1 MNDDDAPRLVP
12 CLSAE
17 ALAGNDEPAYVIA
30 VINRDEIESGR
41 YGRALAHLQ
50 VLSESPANVALY
62 RESLVVMF
70 DGFDTDGRVLG
81 EIPEVRRYMQAL
93 VKEWPFFPW
102 FLARGQGLIGL
113 LLTLLCEV
121 RFERGQNGA
130 VTTAFSDPEEV
141 SATLS
146 DLFRRS
152 NPLLVG
158 YDVTI
163 EALDASARSVIEDLW
178 PE

>member
-1 MNDDDAPRLVP
+1 MSDDDAPRLVP

-30 VINRDEIESGR
+30 VLSRGEIEACH

-50 VLSESPANVALY
+50 VLSESPDHVALY
-62 RESLVVMF
+62 KESLVLVF
-70 DGFDTDGRVLG
+70 EGYDTDGRVLG

-93 VKEWPFFPW
+93 VREWPFFLW

-130 VTTAFSDPEEV
+130 VTTVLSDPEEV
-141 SATLS
+141 SATVA

-158 YDVTI
+158 YGVTI
-163 EALDASARSVIEDLW
+163 EALDASERSVIEALW
-178 PE
+178 PV